1 MKKIMAKSLSVI
13 IPVCNEAETISGV
26 IQSAK
31 GLNPIEIIVVANG
44 CNDGTEEIADRLGCK
59 VIKHTELLGND
70 VGRAV
75 GAKHAIGDVLLFID
89 GDFVIP
95 TSKLQLFLNP
105 ILHDQADI
113 VLNNLDAL
121 FLKRKKPNSITV
133 WRQILNAMLEREEL
147 KIDSLLD
154 APHALTKE
162 VVQSIGYE
170 SFVNPIVAHLRLV
183 QSEWRISRHCTIDV
197 ITPNKFR
204 PTEHDAYGT
213 GLSRFE
219 KRMIGDHIEAV
230 AERIVD
236 SDERGGYYDGNRK
249 RDSVYHTL
257 DFEDLYQGWGI
268 TSKLYKGKQ
277 LSVIIPVQDEEKTI
291 GNVIDELRKIEPFE
305 IIVVVNGSSDQ
316 TATIAKE
323 KGATTI
329 VYKEALGNDVGRSLG
344 TYFAKGDMVLFV
356 DGDFV
361 IPARELYPFA
371 KAIAD
376 GMDVALNDLNH
387 YLDLRVPLH
396 LVTAFKYALNL
407 ACDRKDLG
415 VGSLIAVP
423 NAFSRKCLKEIGY
436 RSLLSPCV
444 AQVKAIL
451 LGFEIAC
458 VSRVEVDKM
467 NRIRPS
473 EHFAKIGHPPAVLRI
488 IGDHIEGLEQL
499 IVLEGNRGGFY
510 DGNRKRDVLE

>member
-1 MKKIMAKSLSVI
+1 MKKTMAKSLSVI
-13 IPVCNEAETISGV
+13 IPASNEVDTISDV
-26 IQSAK
+26 IQSVK
-31 GLNPIEIIVVANG
+31 PLNPVEIIVIANG
-44 CNDGTEEIADRLGCK
+44 CNDGTEEVANRLGCK
-59 VIKHTELLGND
+59 VIRHTELLGND

-75 GAKHAIGDVLLFID
+75 GAKYAIGDVLLFID
-89 GDFVIP
+89 GDFAIP

-105 ILHDQADI
+105 ILHDQTDI

-121 FLKRKKPNSITV
+121 FLKKQKPHSVTV

-147 KIDSLLD
+147 KIDSLLSV
-154 APHALTKE
+154 PHALTKE

-170 SFVNPIVAHLRLV
+170 CLVNPIVAHLRIA
-183 QSEWRISRHCTIDV
+183 QSKWRISRHCAIDV

-204 PTEHDAYGT
+204 PVEHAAYGT
-213 GLSRFE
+213 SLSQSER
-219 KRMIGDHIEAV
+219 RMIGDHIEAI
-230 AERIVD
+230 AERIVS
-236 SDERGGYYDGNRK
+236 SDTRGGYYDGNRK
-249 RDSVYHTL
+249 RNSVYHTL
-257 DFEDLYQGWGI
+257 NFEDFYQGWGV
-268 TSKLYKGKQ
+268 TSNLYKGKQ
-277 LSVIIPVQDEEKTI
+277 LSVVIPVQDEEKTI
-291 GNVIDELRKIEPFE
+291 GNVIEELRKIEPFE
-305 IIVVVNGSSDQ
+305 IIVVVNGSSDK
-316 TATIAKE
+316 TATIAKN

-344 TYFAKGDMVLFV
+344 TYFAKGEIVLFI

-376 GMDVALNDLNH
+376 GKDVALNDLNH

-423 NAFSRKCLKEIGY
+423 NAFSHKCLKAIGY
-436 RSLLSPCV
+436 KSLLSPCV
-444 AQVKAIL
+444 AQVKAL
-451 LGFEIAC
+451 LSGFEIAC
-458 VSRVEVDKM
+458 VYRVEVDKM

-488 IGDHIEGLEQL
+488 IGDHIEGLEQIIAL
-499 IVLEGNRGGFY
+499 TDNRGGFY
-510 DGNRKRDVLE
+510 DGNRKRDVL

>member
-1 MKKIMAKSLSVI
+1 MAKSLSVI
-13 IPVCNEAETISGV
+13 IPACNEIDTISDV
-26 IQSAK
+26 IQSVK
-31 GLNPIEIIVVANG
+31 GLNPLEIIVVANG
-44 CNDGTEEIADRLGCK
+44 CTDGTETVAEHLGCK
-59 VIKHTELLGND
+59 VLRYTEKLGND
-70 VGRAV
+70 VGRAA
-75 GAKHAIGDVLLFID
+75 GAKEAIGDVLLFID
-89 GDFVIP
+89 GDFAIQ

-105 ILHDQADI
+105 ILYNQADV

-121 FLKRKKPNSITV
+121 FLKRQKPNSITV
-133 WRQILNAMLEREEL
+133 WRQILNSILEREEL
-147 KIDSLLD
+147 KIDSLL
-154 APHALTKE
+154 AVPHALTKE

-170 SFVNPIVAHLRLV
+170 CFVNPILAHLRLV
-183 QSEWRISRHCTIDV
+183 QGKWRISRHCAIDV

-204 PTEHDAYGT
+204 PTEHAAYGT
-213 GLSRFE
+213 DLSPSE

-230 AERIVD
+230 AERIVG
-236 SDERGGYYDGNRK
+236 SDERGGYCDGNRK

-257 DFEDLYQGWGI
+257 DFEDFYQGWGV
-268 TSKLYKGKQ
+268 TSNLYKGKQ
-277 LSVIIPVQDEEKTI
+277 LSVIIPVQNEEKTI
-291 GNVIDELRKIEPFE
+291 GNVIEEVRKIEPFE

-316 TATIAKE
+316 TTTIAKD

-344 TYFAKGDMVLFV
+344 TYFAKGEIVLFI

-361 IPARELYPFA
+361 IPASELYPFA

-376 GMDVALNDLNH
+376 GTDVALNDLNH

-415 VGSLIAVP
+415 VGSLVALP
-423 NAFSRKCLKEIGY
+423 NAFSRKCLKQIGY
-436 RSLLSPCV
+436 RSLLAPCV

-451 LGFEIAC
+451 SGFEVAC

-499 IVLEGNRGGFY
+499 IGLTGSRGGFH
-510 DGNRKRDVLE
+510 DGNRKRDIL

>member
-1 MKKIMAKSLSVI
+1 MKKTMAKSLSVI
-13 IPVCNEAETISGV
+13 IPASNEVDTISDV
-26 IQSAK
+26 IQSVK
-31 GLNPIEIIVVANG
+31 PLNPVEIIVIANG
-44 CNDGTEEIADRLGCK
+44 CNDGTEEVADQLGCK
-59 VIKHTELLGND
+59 VIRYTELLGND

-89 GDFVIP
+89 GDFAIP

-105 ILHDQADI
+105 ILHDQTDI

-121 FLKRKKPNSITV
+121 FLKKQKPHSVTV

-147 KIDSLLD
+147 KIDSLLSV
-154 APHALTKE
+154 PHALTKE

-170 SFVNPIVAHLRLV
+170 CLVNPIVAHLRIA
-183 QSEWRISRHCTIDV
+183 QSKWRINRHCAIDV

-204 PTEHDAYGT
+204 PIEHAAYGT
-213 GLSRFE
+213 NLSQSER
-219 KRMIGDHIEAV
+219 RMIGDHIEAV
-230 AERIVD
+230 AERIVS
-236 SDERGGYYDGNRK
+236 SDIRGGYYDGNRK

-257 DFEDLYQGWGI
+257 NFEDFYQGWGV
-268 TSKLYKGKQ
+268 TSNLYREKQ
-277 LSVIIPVQDEEKTI
+277 LSVVIPVQNEEKTI
-291 GNVIDELRKIEPFE
+291 GKVIEELRKIEPFE
-305 IIVVVNGSSDQ
+305 IIVVVNGSSDK
-316 TATIAKE
+316 TATIAKD

-344 TYFAKGDMVLFV
+344 TYFAKGEIVLFI

-361 IPARELYPFA
+361 IPASELYPFA

-376 GMDVALNDLNH
+376 GKDVALNDLNH

-423 NAFSRKCLKEIGY
+423 NAFSHKCLKAIGY
-436 RSLLSPCV
+436 KSLLSPCV
-444 AQVKAIL
+444 AQVKAL
-451 LGFEIAC
+451 LSGFEIAC
-458 VSRVEVDKM
+458 VCRVEVDKM

-488 IGDHIEGLEQL
+488 IGDHIEGLEQI
-499 IVLEGNRGGFY
+499 IVSTDNRGGFY
-510 DGNRKRDVLE
+510 DGNRKRDVL

>member
-1 MKKIMAKSLSVI
+1 MAKSLSVI
-13 IPVCNEAETISGV
+13 IPVCNEVDTISDV
-26 IQSAK
+26 VQSVKA
-31 GLNPIEIIVVANG
+31 LNPVEIIVVANG
-44 CNDGTEEIADRLGCK
+44 CNDGTEAIAESLGCT
-59 VIKHTELLGND
+59 VIQHKESLGND

-75 GAKHAIGDVLLFID
+75 GAKHAIGDVLLFVD
-89 GDFVIP
+89 GDFAIR
-95 TSKLQLFLNP
+95 TSQLQLFLNP
-105 ILHDQADI
+105 ILYDQADV

-121 FLKRKKPNSITV
+121 FLKKQKPHSITV

-147 KIDSLLD
+147 KIDSLLSV
-154 APHALTKE
+154 PHALTKE
-162 VVQSIGYE
+162 VVQNIGYE
-170 SFVNPIVAHLRLV
+170 CFVNPIVAHLRLA
-183 QSEWRISRHCTIDV
+183 QSKWRISRHCAIDV

-204 PTEHDAYGT
+204 PLEHAAYGMN
-213 GLSRFE
+213 LAHSE

-230 AERIVD
+230 AERILG
-236 SDERGGYYDGNRK
+236 SDMRGGYCDGNRK

-257 DFEDLYQGWGI
+257 NFADFYQGWGI
-268 TSKLYKGKQ
+268 TSNLYKGQQ
-277 LSVIIPVQDEEKTI
+277 LSVIIPVQNEEMTI
-291 GNVIDELRKIEPFE
+291 GKIIEELRKIEPLE
-305 IIVVVNGSSDQ
+305 IIVVVNGSSDK
-316 TATIAKE
+316 TATIAKD

-344 TYFAKGDMVLFV
+344 TYFAKGEIVLFI

-361 IPARELYPFA
+361 IPASELYPFA

-376 GMDVALNDLNH
+376 GTDVALNDLNH

-423 NAFSRKCLKEIGY
+423 NAFSRTCLKEIGY
-436 RSLLSPCV
+436 KSLLSPCV
-444 AQVKAIL
+444 AQVKAVL
-451 LGFEIAC
+451 SGFEIAC
-458 VSRVEVDKM
+458 VSRIDVDKM

-499 IVLEGNRGGFY
+499 IALTNSRGGFY
-510 DGNRKRDVLE
+510 DGNRKRDVL

>member
-1 MKKIMAKSLSVI
+1 MKKTMAKSLSVI
-13 IPVCNEAETISGV
+13 IPACNEIDTISDV
-26 IQSAK
+26 IQSVK
-31 GLNPIEIIVVANG
+31 GLNPLEIIVVANG
-44 CNDGTEEIADRLGCK
+44 CTDGTETVAEHLGCK
-59 VIKHTELLGND
+59 VLWYTEKLGND
-70 VGRAV
+70 VGRAA
-75 GAKHAIGDVLLFID
+75 GAKEAIGDVLLFID
-89 GDFVIP
+89 GDFAIQ

-105 ILHDQADI
+105 ILYNQADV

-121 FLKRKKPNSITV
+121 FLKRQKPNSITV
-133 WRQILNAMLEREEL
+133 WRQILNAILEREEL
-147 KIDSLLD
+147 KIDSLL
-154 APHALTKE
+154 AVPHALTKE

-170 SFVNPIVAHLRLV
+170 CFVNPVVAHLRLV
-183 QSEWRISRHCTIDV
+183 QSEWRISRHCAIDV

-204 PTEHDAYGT
+204 PTEHAAYGT
-213 GLSRFE
+213 SLSQSE

-230 AERIVD
+230 AEQIVD
-236 SDERGGYYDGNRK
+236 SDGRGGYHDGNRK
-249 RDSVYHTL
+249 RESVYHTL
-257 DFEDLYQGWGI
+257 DFEDFYQGWGV
-268 TSKLYKGKQ
+268 TSKLYKEKQ

-291 GNVIDELRKIEPFE
+291 GNVIEELRKIEPFE
-305 IIVVVNGSSDQ
+305 IIVVVNGSSDK
-316 TATIAKE
+316 TATIAKD

-344 TYFAKGDMVLFV
+344 TYFAKGEIVLFI

-361 IPARELYPFA
+361 IPANELYPFA
-371 KAIAD
+371 KAIVD

-423 NAFSRKCLKEIGY
+423 NAFSQKCLKGIGY
-436 RSLLSPCV
+436 RSLLAPCV

-451 LGFEIAC
+451 SGFEVAC

-499 IVLEGNRGGFY
+499 IVLTGSRGGFH
-510 DGNRKRDVLE
+510 DGNRKRDIL

>member
-1 MKKIMAKSLSVI
+1 MAKTLSVI
-13 IPVCNEAETISGV
+13 IPACNEIDTISDV
-26 IQSAK
+26 IQSVK
-31 GLNPIEIIVVANG
+31 GLNPLEIIVVANG
-44 CNDGTEEIADRLGCK
+44 CTDGTETVAEHLGCK
-59 VIKHTELLGND
+59 VLRYTEKLGND
-70 VGRAV
+70 VGRAA
-75 GAKHAIGDVLLFID
+75 GAKEAIGDVLLFID
-89 GDFVIP
+89 GDFAIQ

-105 ILHDQADI
+105 ILYNQADV

-121 FLKRKKPNSITV
+121 FLKRQKPNSITV
-133 WRQILNAMLEREEL
+133 WRQILNAMLESEKL
-147 KIDSLLD
+147 KIDSLLSV
-154 APHALTKE
+154 PHALTKE

-170 SFVNPIVAHLRLV
+170 CFVNPIMAHLRLV
-183 QSEWRISRHCTIDV
+183 QSEWRISRHCAIDV

-204 PTEHDAYGT
+204 PTEHAAYGT
-213 GLSRFE
+213 GLSQSE

-230 AERIVD
+230 AAQIVD
-236 SDERGGYYDGNRK
+236 SDRRGGYHDGNRK
-249 RDSVYHTL
+249 RESVYHTL
-257 DFEDLYQGWGI
+257 DFEDFYQGWGV
-268 TSKLYKGKQ
+268 TSKLYKEKQ

-291 GNVIDELRKIEPFE
+291 GNVIEELRKIEPFE

-316 TATIAKE
+316 TATIAKD

-344 TYFAKGDMVLFV
+344 TYFAKGEIVLFI

-361 IPARELYPFA
+361 IPASELYPFA

-376 GMDVALNDLNH
+376 GTDVALNDLNH

-423 NAFSRKCLKEIGY
+423 NAFSQKCLKGIGY
-436 RSLLSPCV
+436 RSLLAPCV

-451 LGFEIAC
+451 SGFEVAC

-499 IVLEGNRGGFY
+499 IVLTGSRGGFH
-510 DGNRKRDVLE
+510 DGNRKRDIL

>member
-1 MKKIMAKSLSVI
+1 MAKSLSVI
-13 IPVCNEAETISGV
+13 IPASNEVDTISDV
-26 IQSAK
+26 IQSVK
-31 GLNPIEIIVVANG
+31 PLNPVEIIVIANG
-44 CNDGTEEIADRLGCK
+44 CNDGTEEVADQLGCK
-59 VIKHTELLGND
+59 VIRYTELLGND

-89 GDFVIP
+89 GDFAIP

-105 ILHDQADI
+105 ILHDQTDI

-121 FLKRKKPNSITV
+121 FLKKQKPHSVTV

-147 KIDSLLD
+147 KIDSLLSV
-154 APHALTKE
+154 PHALTKE

-170 SFVNPIVAHLRLV
+170 CLVNPIVAHLRIA
-183 QSEWRISRHCTIDV
+183 QSKWRINRHCAIDV

-204 PTEHDAYGT
+204 PIEHAAYGT
-213 GLSRFE
+213 NLSQSER
-219 KRMIGDHIEAV
+219 RMIGDHIEAV
-230 AERIVD
+230 AERIVS
-236 SDERGGYYDGNRK
+236 SDIRGGYYDGNRK

-257 DFEDLYQGWGI
+257 NFEDFYQGWGV
-268 TSKLYKGKQ
+268 TSNLYREKQ
-277 LSVIIPVQDEEKTI
+277 LSVVIPVQNEEKTI
-291 GNVIDELRKIEPFE
+291 GKVIEELRKIEPFE
-305 IIVVVNGSSDQ
+305 IIVVVNGSSDK
-316 TATIAKE
+316 TATIAKD

-344 TYFAKGDMVLFV
+344 TYFAKGEIVLFI

-361 IPARELYPFA
+361 IPASELYPFA

-376 GMDVALNDLNH
+376 GKDVALNDLNH

-423 NAFSRKCLKEIGY
+423 NAFSHKCLKAIGY
-436 RSLLSPCV
+436 KSLLSPCV
-444 AQVKAIL
+444 AQVKAL
-451 LGFEIAC
+451 LSGFEIAC
-458 VSRVEVDKM
+458 VCRVEVDKM

-488 IGDHIEGLEQL
+488 IGDHIEGLEQI
-499 IVLEGNRGGFY
+499 IVSTDNRGGFY
-510 DGNRKRDVLE
+510 DGNRKRDVL

>member
-1 MKKIMAKSLSVI
+1 MAKSLSVI
-13 IPVCNEAETISGV
+13 IPACNEIDTISDV
-26 IQSAK
+26 IQSVK
-31 GLNPIEIIVVANG
+31 GLNPLEIIVVANG
-44 CNDGTEEIADRLGCK
+44 CTDGTETVAEHLGCK
-59 VIKHTELLGND
+59 VLRYTEKLGND
-70 VGRAV
+70 VGRAAGV
-75 GAKHAIGDVLLFID
+75 KEAIGDVLLFID
-89 GDFVIP
+89 GDFAIQ

-105 ILHDQADI
+105 ILYNQADV
-113 VLNNLDAL
+113 VLNNLDAV
-121 FLKRKKPNSITV
+121 FLKRQKPNSITV
-133 WRQILNAMLEREEL
+133 WRQILNAILEREEL
-147 KIDSLLD
+147 KVDSLL
-154 APHALTKE
+154 AVPHALTKE

-170 SFVNPIVAHLRLV
+170 CFVNPIVAHLRLV
-183 QSEWRISRHCTIDV
+183 QSEWRISRHCAIDV

-204 PTEHDAYGT
+204 PTEHAAYGT
-213 GLSRFE
+213 SLSQSE

-230 AERIVD
+230 AEQIVD
-236 SDERGGYYDGNRK
+236 SDGRGGYHDGNRK
-249 RDSVYHTL
+249 RESVYHTL
-257 DFEDLYQGWGI
+257 DFEDFYQGWGV
-268 TSKLYKGKQ
+268 TSKLYKEKQ

-291 GNVIDELRKIEPFE
+291 GNVIEELRKIEPFE
-305 IIVVVNGSSDQ
+305 IIVVVNGSSDK
-316 TATIAKE
+316 TATIAKD

-344 TYFAKGDMVLFV
+344 TYFAKGEIVLFI

-361 IPARELYPFA
+361 IPANELYPFA

-423 NAFSRKCLKEIGY
+423 NAFSQKCLKGIGY
-436 RSLLSPCV
+436 RSLLAPCV

-451 LGFEIAC
+451 SGFEVAC

-499 IVLEGNRGGFY
+499 IVLTGSRGGFH
-510 DGNRKRDVLE
+510 DGNRKKDIL

>member
-1 MKKIMAKSLSVI
+1 MKKTMAKSLSVI
-13 IPVCNEAETISGV
+13 IPASNEVDTISDV
-26 IQSAK
+26 IQSVK
-31 GLNPIEIIVVANG
+31 PLNPVEIIVIANG
-44 CNDGTEEIADRLGCK
+44 CNDGTEEVANRLGCK
-59 VIKHTELLGND
+59 VIRHTELLGND
-70 VGRAV
+70 VGRTV

-89 GDFVIP
+89 GDFAIP

-105 ILHDQADI
+105 ILHDQTDI

-121 FLKRKKPNSITV
+121 FLKKQKPHSVTV

-147 KIDSLLD
+147 KIDSLLSV
-154 APHALTKE
+154 PHALTKE

-170 SFVNPIVAHLRLV
+170 CLVNPIVAHLRIA
-183 QSEWRISRHCTIDV
+183 QSKWRISRHCAIDV

-204 PTEHDAYGT
+204 PIEHAAYGT
-213 GLSRFE
+213 SLSQSER
-219 KRMIGDHIEAV
+219 RMIGDHIEAV
-230 AERIVD
+230 AERIVS
-236 SDERGGYYDGNRK
+236 SDTRGGYYDGNRK
-249 RDSVYHTL
+249 RNSVYHTL
-257 DFEDLYQGWGI
+257 NFEDFYQGWGV
-268 TSKLYKGKQ
+268 TSNLYKGKQ
-277 LSVIIPVQDEEKTI
+277 LSVVIPVQDEEKTI
-291 GNVIDELRKIEPFE
+291 GNVIEELRKIEPFE
-305 IIVVVNGSSDQ
+305 IIVVVNGSSDK
-316 TATIAKE
+316 TATIAKD

-344 TYFAKGDMVLFV
+344 TYFAKGEIVLFI

-376 GMDVALNDLNH
+376 GKDVALNDLNH

-423 NAFSRKCLKEIGY
+423 NAFSHKCLKAIGY
-436 RSLLSPCV
+436 KSLLSPCL
-444 AQVKAIL
+444 AQVKAL
-451 LGFEIAC
+451 LSGFEIAC
-458 VSRVEVDKM
+458 VYRVEVDKM

-473 EHFAKIGHPPAVLRI
+473 EHFAKIGHPLAVLRI
-488 IGDHIEGLEQL
+488 IGDHIEGLEQIIAL
-499 IVLEGNRGGFY
+499 TDNRGGFY
-510 DGNRKRDVLE
+510 DGNRKRDVL

>member
-1 MKKIMAKSLSVI
+1 MAKSLSVI
-13 IPVCNEAETISGV
+13 IPACNEIDTISDV
-26 IQSAK
+26 IQSVK
-31 GLNPIEIIVVANG
+31 GLNPLEIIVVANG
-44 CNDGTEEIADRLGCK
+44 CTDDTETVAEHLGCK
-59 VIKHTELLGND
+59 VLRYTEKLGND
-70 VGRAV
+70 VGRAA
-75 GAKHAIGDVLLFID
+75 GAKEAIGDVLLFID
-89 GDFVIP
+89 GDFAIQ

-105 ILHDQADI
+105 ILYNQADV

-121 FLKRKKPNSITV
+121 FLKRQKPNSITV
-133 WRQILNAMLEREEL
+133 WGQILNAILEREEL
-147 KIDSLLD
+147 KIDSLL
-154 APHALTKE
+154 AVPHALTKE

-170 SFVNPIVAHLRLV
+170 CFVNPILAHLRLV
-183 QSEWRISRHCTIDV
+183 QSKWRISRHCAIDV

-204 PTEHDAYGT
+204 PTEHAAYGA
-213 GLSRFE
+213 GLSPSE

-230 AERIVD
+230 AERIVG
-236 SDERGGYYDGNRK
+236 SDERGGYCDGNRK

-257 DFEDLYQGWGI
+257 DFEDFYQGWGV
-268 TSKLYKGKQ
+268 TSNLYKGKQ
-277 LSVIIPVQDEEKTI
+277 LSIIIPVQDEEKTI
-291 GNVIDELRKIEPFE
+291 GNVIEELRKIEPFE
-305 IIVVVNGSSDQ
+305 IIVVINGSSDQ
-316 TATIAKE
+316 TATIAKD

-344 TYFAKGDMVLFV
+344 TYFAKGEIVLFI

-361 IPARELYPFA
+361 IPASELYPFA

-376 GMDVALNDLNH
+376 GTDVALNDLNH

-396 LVTAFKYALNL
+396 LVTAFKYVLNL

-423 NAFSRKCLKEIGY
+423 NAFSRKCLKQIGY
-436 RSLLSPCV
+436 RSLLAPCV

-451 LGFEIAC
+451 SGFEVAC

-499 IVLEGNRGGFY
+499 IGLTGSRGGFH
-510 DGNRKRDVLE
+510 DGNRKRDIL

>member
-1 MKKIMAKSLSVI
+1 MAKSLSVI
-13 IPVCNEAETISGV
+13 IPACNEIDTISDV
-26 IQSAK
+26 IQSVK
-31 GLNPIEIIVVANG
+31 GLNPLEIIVVANG
-44 CNDGTEEIADRLGCK
+44 CTDGTETVAEHLGCK
-59 VIKHTELLGND
+59 VLWYTEKLGND
-70 VGRAV
+70 VGRAA
-75 GAKHAIGDVLLFID
+75 GAKEAIGDVLLFID
-89 GDFVIP
+89 GDFAIQ

-105 ILHDQADI
+105 ILYNQADV

-121 FLKRKKPNSITV
+121 FLKRQKPNSITV
-133 WRQILNAMLEREEL
+133 WRQILNAILEREEL
-147 KIDSLLD
+147 KIDSLL
-154 APHALTKE
+154 AVPHALTKE

-170 SFVNPIVAHLRLV
+170 CFVNPVVAHLRLV
-183 QSEWRISRHCTIDV
+183 QSEWRISRHCAIDV

-204 PTEHDAYGT
+204 PTEHAAYGT
-213 GLSRFE
+213 SLSQSE

-230 AERIVD
+230 AEQIVD
-236 SDERGGYYDGNRK
+236 SDGRGGYHDGNRK
-249 RDSVYHTL
+249 RESVYHTL
-257 DFEDLYQGWGI
+257 DFEDFYQGWGV
-268 TSKLYKGKQ
+268 TSKLYKEKQ

-291 GNVIDELRKIEPFE
+291 GNVIEELRKIEPFE
-305 IIVVVNGSSDQ
+305 IIVVVNGSSDK
-316 TATIAKE
+316 TATIAKD

-344 TYFAKGDMVLFV
+344 TYFAKGEIVLFI

-361 IPARELYPFA
+361 IPANELYPFA
-371 KAIAD
+371 KAIVD

-423 NAFSRKCLKEIGY
+423 NAFSQKCLKGIGY
-436 RSLLSPCV
+436 RSLLAPCV

-451 LGFEIAC
+451 SGFEVAC

-499 IVLEGNRGGFY
+499 IVLTGSRGGFH
-510 DGNRKRDVLE
+510 DGNRKRDIL

>member
-1 MKKIMAKSLSVI
+1 MKKTMAKSLSVI
-13 IPVCNEAETISGV
+13 IPASNEVDTISAV
-26 IQSAK
+26 IQSVK
-31 GLNPIEIIVVANG
+31 PLNPVEIIVIANG
-44 CNDGTEEIADRLGCK
+44 CNDGTEEVANRLGCK
-59 VIKHTELLGND
+59 VIRHTELLGND

-75 GAKHAIGDVLLFID
+75 GAKYAIGDVLLFID
-89 GDFVIP
+89 GDFAIP

-105 ILHDQADI
+105 ILHDQTDI

-121 FLKRKKPNSITV
+121 FLKKQKPHSVTV

-147 KIDSLLD
+147 KIDSLLSV
-154 APHALTKE
+154 PHALTKE

-170 SFVNPIVAHLRLV
+170 CLVNPIVAHLRIA
-183 QSEWRISRHCTIDV
+183 QSKWRISRHCAIDV

-204 PTEHDAYGT
+204 PVEHAAYGT
-213 GLSRFE
+213 SLSQSER
-219 KRMIGDHIEAV
+219 RMIGDHIEAV
-230 AERIVD
+230 AERIVS
-236 SDERGGYYDGNRK
+236 SDTRGGYYDGNRK
-249 RDSVYHTL
+249 RNSVYHTL
-257 DFEDLYQGWGI
+257 NFEDFYQGWGV
-268 TSKLYKGKQ
+268 TSNLYKGKQ
-277 LSVIIPVQDEEKTI
+277 LSVVIPVQDEEKTI
-291 GNVIDELRKIEPFE
+291 GNVIEELRKIEPFE
-305 IIVVVNGSSDQ
+305 IIVVVNGSSDK
-316 TATIAKE
+316 TATIAKD

-344 TYFAKGDMVLFV
+344 TYFAKGEIVLFI

-376 GMDVALNDLNH
+376 GKDVALNDLNH

-423 NAFSRKCLKEIGY
+423 NAFSHKCLKAIGY
-436 RSLLSPCV
+436 KSLLSPCV
-444 AQVKAIL
+444 AQVKAL
-451 LGFEIAC
+451 LSGFEIAC
-458 VSRVEVDKM
+458 VYRVEVDKM

-488 IGDHIEGLEQL
+488 IGDHIEGLEQIIAL
-499 IVLEGNRGGFY
+499 TDNRGGFY
-510 DGNRKRDVLE
+510 DGNRKRDVL

>member
-1 MKKIMAKSLSVI
+1 MAKSLSII
-13 IPVCNEAETISGV
+13 IPVCNEADTISDV
-26 IQSAK
+26 IQSVK
-31 GLNPIEIIVVANG
+31 GLNPVEIIVVANG
-44 CNDGTEEIADRLGCK
+44 CNDGTEEVASRLGCK
-59 VIKHTELLGND
+59 VIEYTELLGND

-89 GDFVIP
+89 GDFAIQ

-121 FLKRKKPNSITV
+121 FLKKQKPHSVTV

-147 KIDSLLD
+147 KIDSLLSV
-154 APHALTKE
+154 PHALTKE

-170 SFVNPIVAHLRLV
+170 CFVNPIVAHLRLV
-183 QSEWRISRHCTIDV
+183 QSEWRISRHCAIDV

-204 PTEHDAYGT
+204 PTEHAAYGT
-213 GLSRFE
+213 GLSQSE

-230 AERIVD
+230 SERIVG
-236 SDERGGYYDGNRK
+236 SNERGGYYDGNRK
-249 RDSVYHTL
+249 RESVYHTL
-257 DFEDLYQGWGI
+257 NFEDFYQGWGV

-291 GNVIDELRKIEPFE
+291 GNVIEELRKIEPFE
-305 IIVVVNGSSDQ
+305 IIVVVNGSSDK
-316 TATIAKE
+316 TATIAKD

-344 TYFAKGDMVLFV
+344 TYFAKGEIVLFI

-451 LGFEIAC
+451 SGFEIAC

-499 IVLEGNRGGFY
+499 IVLEGSRGGFY

>member
-1 MKKIMAKSLSVI
+1 MKKTMAKSLSVI
-13 IPVCNEAETISGV
+13 IPACNEIDTISDV
-26 IQSAK
+26 IQSVK
-31 GLNPIEIIVVANG
+31 GLNPLEIIVVANG
-44 CNDGTEEIADRLGCK
+44 CTDGTETVAEHLGCK
-59 VIKHTELLGND
+59 VLRYTEKLGND
-70 VGRAV
+70 VGRAA
-75 GAKHAIGDVLLFID
+75 GAKEAIGDVLLFID
-89 GDFVIP
+89 GDFAIQ

-105 ILHDQADI
+105 ILYNQADV

-121 FLKRKKPNSITV
+121 FLKRQKPNSITV
-133 WRQILNAMLEREEL
+133 WRQILNSILEREEL
-147 KIDSLLD
+147 KIDSLL
-154 APHALTKE
+154 AVPHALTKE

-170 SFVNPIVAHLRLV
+170 CFVNPILAHLRLV
-183 QSEWRISRHCTIDV
+183 QGKWRISRHCAIDV

-204 PTEHDAYGT
+204 PTEHAAYGT
-213 GLSRFE
+213 DLSPSE

-230 AERIVD
+230 AERIVG
-236 SDERGGYYDGNRK
+236 SDERGGYCDGNRK

-257 DFEDLYQGWGI
+257 DFEDFYQGWGV
-268 TSKLYKGKQ
+268 TSNLYKGKQ
-277 LSVIIPVQDEEKTI
+277 LSVIIPVQNEEKTI
-291 GNVIDELRKIEPFE
+291 GNVIEEVRKIEPFE

-316 TATIAKE
+316 TATIAKD

-344 TYFAKGDMVLFV
+344 TYFAKGEIVLFI

-361 IPARELYPFA
+361 IPASELYPFA

-376 GMDVALNDLNH
+376 GTDVALNDLNH

-415 VGSLIAVP
+415 VGSLVAVP
-423 NAFSRKCLKEIGY
+423 NAFSRKCLKQIGY
-436 RSLLSPCV
+436 RSLLAPCV

-451 LGFEIAC
+451 SGFEVAC

-473 EHFAKIGHPPAVLRI
+473 EHLAKIGHPPAVLRI

-499 IVLEGNRGGFY
+499 IGLTGSRGGFH
-510 DGNRKRDVLE
+510 DGNRKRDIL

>member
-1 MKKIMAKSLSVI
+1 MAKSLSVI
-13 IPVCNEAETISGV
+13 IPACNEIDTISDV
-26 IQSAK
+26 IQSVK
-31 GLNPIEIIVVANG
+31 GLNPLEIIVVANG
-44 CNDGTEEIADRLGCK
+44 CTDGTETVAEHLGCK
-59 VIKHTELLGND
+59 VLWYTEKLGND
-70 VGRAV
+70 VGRAA
-75 GAKHAIGDVLLFID
+75 GAKEAIGDVLLFID
-89 GDFVIP
+89 GDFAIQ

-105 ILHDQADI
+105 ILYNQADV

-121 FLKRKKPNSITV
+121 FLKRQKPNSITV
-133 WRQILNAMLEREEL
+133 WRQILNAILEREEL
-147 KIDSLLD
+147 KIDSLL
-154 APHALTKE
+154 AVPHALTKE

-170 SFVNPIVAHLRLV
+170 CFVNPIVAHLRLV
-183 QSEWRISRHCTIDV
+183 QSEWRISRHCAIDV

-204 PTEHDAYGT
+204 PTEHAVYGT
-213 GLSRFE
+213 SLSQSE

-230 AERIVD
+230 AEQIVD
-236 SDERGGYYDGNRK
+236 SDGRGGYHDGNRK
-249 RDSVYHTL
+249 RESVYHTL
-257 DFEDLYQGWGI
+257 DFEDFYQGWGV
-268 TSKLYKGKQ
+268 TSKLYKEKQ

-291 GNVIDELRKIEPFE
+291 GNVIEELRKIEPFE
-305 IIVVVNGSSDQ
+305 IIVVVNGSSDK
-316 TATIAKE
+316 TATIAKD

-344 TYFAKGDMVLFV
+344 TYFAKGEIVLFI

-361 IPARELYPFA
+361 IPANELYPFA

-423 NAFSRKCLKEIGY
+423 NAFSQKCLKGIGY
-436 RSLLSPCV
+436 RSLLAPCV

-451 LGFEIAC
+451 SGFEVAC

-499 IVLEGNRGGFY
+499 IVLTGSRGGFH
-510 DGNRKRDVLE
+510 DGNRKRDIL